1 MIAKTLLLTLFV
13 FSALGEQMMDIPNV
27 PDGYSIGGG
36 IRAPVRIEAFVDLL
50 CPDSQAAWYTIWP
63 ILNKQF
69 NIQNNQTLRFTI
81 HGFPLNYHRNAHIVH
96 QGLNIVRDNAKN
108 ASDVWTYIDLLFR
121 NQGLFQNNATANMT
135 FNQVKQALTALVVAA
150 MPQYKNLF
158 LNGLAY
164 ENMYDEETRSNW
176 SYAVSRSVTGTPV
189 FYANGVY
196 IDGGDTLDADTWT
209 QVFMGNFYVL
219 GQRPSQPAPVEL

>member
-13 FSALGEQMMDIPNV
+13 ISAFSEQMMDIPNA

-36 IRAPVRIEAFVDLL
+36 IRAPVRIEAFFDLL
-50 CPDSQAAWYTIWP
+50 CPDSLASWNIIWP
-63 ILNKQF
+63 ILTRQF
-69 NIQNNQTLRFTI
+69 DIWNNQTLRFTV

-96 QGLNIVRDNAKN
+96 QGLNIIRDNAKN
-108 ASDVWTYIDLLFR
+108 ASDVWTYIDLLFK
-121 NQGLFQNNATANMT
+121 NQGLFQNNVTANMT
-135 FNQVKQALTALVVAA
+135 FNQVKQALTALVISA
-150 MPQYKNLF
+150 MPQYGPLF

-164 ENMYDEETRSNW
+164 ENMYDEEARSSW

-196 IDGGDTLDADTWT
+196 IDGGDSLDANTWIE
-209 QVFMGNFYVL
+209 VFKGNFYVL
-219 GQRPSQPAPVEL
+219 GQRHSQLTQIEL